1 MEKIL
6 NQIKFVHLFITPRL
20 WLAQKLI
27 ISG

>member
-1 MEKIL
+1 M
-6 NQIKFVHLFITPRL
+6 HLFITPRF

>member
-1 MEKIL
+1 
-6 NQIKFVHLFITPRL
+6 VHLFITPRF